1 LRVNWLRARARYQRW
16 EEEQKIVENEMKW
29 TIAWFFSQ
37 EEKWKKRADW
47 AKTEKL
53 EGHKC
58 YAEKQVYIWE
68 KMKEKCK
75 KEWRY
80 E

>member
-1 LRVNWLRARARYQRW
+1 
-16 EEEQKIVENEMKW
+16 MKW